1 MIWQKDVSAYIL
13 YIHLR
18 PSPIPRHNC
27 DVSTFTNV
35 QERSSPD
42 LLAGA
47 GLATQQAPQT
57 DLVTVT
63 LETSYTVGS
72 MQLRTIARS
81 RQTNARIIQ
90 ASDAQQ
96 SLPEIKHLTLED
108 NINLSTRHK
117 LLQLA
122 KHERVNIVGTM
133 HLDHPS
139 LLLCYS
145 GG

>member
-1 MIWQKDVSAYIL
+1 
-13 YIHLR
+13 
-18 PSPIPRHNC
+18 
-27 DVSTFTNV
+27 
-35 QERSSPD
+35 
-42 LLAGA
+42 
-47 GLATQQAPQT
+47 
-57 DLVTVT
+57 
-63 LETSYTVGS
+63 

-90 ASDAQQ
+90 VSDAQQ

-122 KHERVNIVGTM
+122 KHESVNIVGTM